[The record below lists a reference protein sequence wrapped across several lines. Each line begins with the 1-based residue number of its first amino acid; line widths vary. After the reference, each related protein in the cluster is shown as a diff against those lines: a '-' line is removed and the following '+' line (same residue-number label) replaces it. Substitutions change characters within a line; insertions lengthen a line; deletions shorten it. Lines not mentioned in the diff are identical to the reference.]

1 MNNVKPP
8 VLNAEKSAFDD
19 DNDCELGSDI
29 DGDEQDN
36 PTSALQ
42 NNYGG
47 QFKNFGVVNQG
58 A

>member
-1 MNNVKPP
+1 MNNAKPP
-8 VLNAEKSAFDD
+8 ALNAEKSAFDD

-47 QFKNFGVVNQG
+47 
-58 A
+58 